1 MHIKLVNVRITNES
15 PQASLRARYRVRP
28 ESMGFGQSGAKS
40 GAKVWVKVWT
50 EGVDY
55 DVPDPTLINARYSPA
70 RARYLCNLQRP
81 IHYVRC
87 HLECANNYLKHL
99 M

>member
-40 GAKVWVKVWT
+40 GAKVWSKSGPKELT
-50 EGVDY
+50 MTFRT
-55 DVPDPTLINARYSPA
+55 P
-70 RARYLCNLQRP
+70 LQ
-81 IHYVRC
+81 
-87 HLECANNYLKHL
+87 
-99 M
+99 